1 MGVCGCPHASTCAP
15 VCQES
20 INSHIQYLLL
30 NVGLCV
36 DLYVCLLGYVCAC
49 SMRMCV
55 WYKYAGGVY
64 IHVCICVCGMNGV
77 WYVHICVWRS
87 TCSWTL
93 VWPVNHICASHVQQP
108 SSDLGVLCGP
118 GVWAEVSLCPAGGA
132 PGHVDP
138 LTDSRGCPPRPARA
152 RPAAPGYKFAPRGWP
167 AAPHWWSSPECPA
180 TSELSPLA
188 WPWPRVSAW
197 AAGR

>member
-49 SMRMCV
+49 SMCMCV

-77 WYVHICVWRS
+77 LVCAYMCVEEHVFLDTGLACESYLCVSRS
-87 TCSWTL
+87 AAL
-93 VWPVNHICASHVQQP
+93 V
-108 SSDLGVLCGP
+108 
-118 GVWAEVSLCPAGGA
+118 
-132 PGHVDP
+132 
-138 LTDSRGCPPRPARA
+138 
-152 RPAAPGYKFAPRGWP
+152 
-167 AAPHWWSSPECPA
+167 
-180 TSELSPLA
+180 
-188 WPWPRVSAW
+188 
-197 AAGR
+197 